1 MKKQTLI
8 LVPCLFIF
16 VGCVP
21 MISRYYSIEPKSP
34 SINVLRE
41 GHSQVI
47 GLEKL
52 KLMPISYGI
61 ERDSYTVYFNT
72 DLTRRLPTIFISAVS
87 KKSGKE
93 LFVKR
98 GAHGECG
105 GFYDVNRL
113 FRSIDGKVKVL
124 SYQWDPSAYCPNHDQ
139 YNKAKTLEFFV
150 FNEGDNPTR
159 ESIEFELR
167 YNGWSIVND
176 AI

>member
-1 MKKQTLI
+1 MKIETFL
-8 LVPCLFIF
+8 LVLFVF
-16 VGCVP
+16 LFSGCMP
-21 MISRYYSIEPKSP
+21 MISKYYSIEPKSP

-41 GHSQVI
+41 GHSQVP
-47 GLEKL
+47 GLENL
-52 KLMPISYGI
+52 KLMPTIYELDRGF
-61 ERDSYTVYFNT
+61 YKVYFNT
-72 DLTRRLPTIFISAVS
+72 DLTRRQPTIFISAVS
-87 KKSGKE
+87 KKSGTA

-124 SYQWDPSAYCPNHDQ
+124 SYEWNPSAYCPNQDQ
-139 YNKAKTLEFFV
+139 YNKAKVLEFFV
-150 FNEGDNPTR
+150 FNEDDNPTS

>member
-8 LVPCLFIF
+8 LVPCLFMF

-72 DLTRRLPTIFISAVS
+72 DLTRRLPTVFISATS
-87 KKSGKE
+87 KESGKS
-93 LFVKR
+93 LFLKR
-98 GAHGECG
+98 LNHGNCG
-105 GFYDVNRL
+105 GFYDVKRL
-113 FRSIDGKVKVL
+113 FKSIDEKVEEL
-124 SYQWDPSAYCPNHDQ
+124 SYQWDPEVLCPEQNQ
-139 YNKAKTLEFFV
+139 SREAKTMEFSV
-150 FNEGDNPTR
+150 FDENDKATN
-159 ESIEFELR
+159 ESIKFELR